1 MLLPFWYAKQ
11 PMFWLPRGWF
21 PYYIEWVLSFPRA
34 PIGSISIAS
43 WQLACTGV
51 VMLVNDTV
59 VAVLALVERTRL
71 EKKQG
76 QFDKAQQASKAS
88 IGGEKKKEV
97 PMVAATVGKE
107 GKKEL

>member
-11 PMFWLPRGWF
+11 PMFWLPQSWF

-51 VMLVNDTV
+51 VMIVNDTII
-59 VAVLALVERTRL
+59 AVLALIQEARIKQAQNKRATGAQKRKETPMAAST
-71 EKKQG
+71 EKTE
-76 QFDKAQQASKAS
+76 A
-88 IGGEKKKEV
+88 
-97 PMVAATVGKE
+97 
-107 GKKEL
+107 KKEL